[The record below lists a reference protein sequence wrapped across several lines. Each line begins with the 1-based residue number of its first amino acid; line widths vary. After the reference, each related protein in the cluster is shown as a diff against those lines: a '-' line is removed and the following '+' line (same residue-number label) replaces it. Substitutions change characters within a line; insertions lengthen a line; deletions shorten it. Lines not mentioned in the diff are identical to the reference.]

1 MNKEIR
7 HFIENAQRDRNA
19 LIIPEDQEEF
29 TRKNIRGIRQAIC
42 EERLLPY
49 HCAGILVR
57 QSHSGAGWHVTYSRN
72 VASIIRNGM
81 RPTND
86 NLCTFGGGVI
96 YAAQDLGLF
105 DIFDTRFALFRC
117 FYGPGILRA
126 IAAFDK
132 EDIDQGELVI
142 PPECLTHADFI
153 CYGDP
158 RNPISNKY

>member
-42 EERLLPY
+42 AE
-49 HCAGILVR
+49 
-57 QSHSGAGWHVTYSRN
+57 
-72 VASIIRNGM
+72 RNGM